1 MGSASVGLEAC
12 GGLYVDLLARWG
24 LHVRAGDC
32 AHGRLQTLGRVWGAA
47 LTKGSMLQ

>member
-1 MGSASVGLEAC
+1 M

-24 LHVRAGDC
+24 LHVRAWGLCGFGDC
-32 AHGRLQTLGRVWGAA
+32 APGGLQMLGRVWGAA